1 MMLDDTQTALGVC
14 YTVSLD
20 DNDLGSF
27 SSCDGLGIEVVME
40 SHIEGGN
47 NSFQW
52 QFPSSLK
59 FPNIKFTRPLG
70 QDTQK
75 VVNWF
80 TSLTTGYS
88 RCTGTIQAM
97 TADGT
102 VIATWSIFDV
112 VPVKWTGP
120 SLNADQPKVLTE
132 TLEIAHHGFLST
144 DTQF

>member
-1 MMLDDTQTALGVC
+1 MLDDTQTALGVC
-14 YTVSLD
+14 YTVTLD

-40 SHIEGGN
+40 SHVEGGN

-59 FPNIKFTRPLG
+59 FPIIKFTRPLG

-80 TSLTTGYS
+80 TSLTTGYT

-102 VIATWSIFDV
+102 VIASWSFFDV

-120 SLNADQPKVLTE
+120 SLSSDQPKVLTE
-132 TLEIAHHGFLST
+132 TLEIAHHGFLAT
-144 DTQF
+144 DSQF